1 MVYHVTLQY
10 AQNCFPR
17 AASENL
23 RLFNHSLFLN
33 SGCTVRLSIL
43 SRLFLGY
50 FFLLVLAAGMS
61 VYTIVELGRVTEV
74 TRSIILVDNPLI
86 GIHKD
91 LTDALLSETRYEK
104 KYLIVRDRALFEGFL
119 KSKGEFEHSLHEAL
133 RLDISGDARTILD
146 TVADYHL
153 TYSALFNDEV
163 DLLKDGTSYAGTW
176 YSEEKERAVNAAIDE
191 LIKIRLLGQ
200 QSMFDKVKKLRDTG
214 TRARTIAMAVSAALL
229 LLGILLAYMITRS
242 ITRPLTV
249 MQKKTKDIADG
260 VFEADLNLPS
270 PPEIGGLAQAFN
282 TMCSKLKEVDKMKS
296 DFFALMSHELR
307 TPLTA
312 IKEGTNLFL
321 EGKGGDVTEQ
331 QKKLLRIISEESN
344 RLIGLV
350 NSVLDLSKLEAGML
364 TLNFTW
370 ADVSSLITR
379 AVVEVG
385 PLAEAKRIMIS
396 REVGELP
403 GLTIDAERILQ
414 VLRNLIGNALK
425 FTPRGGTV
433 SIKARHEEKSILVSV
448 ADTGPGIPEEHVSV
462 IFEKF
467 RQLPG
472 TGRLLG
478 SGLGLAIVKHIIEAH
493 GGSVWVQSKA
503 GNGSIFTFQL
513 PA

>member
-1 MVYHVTLQY
+1 M
-10 AQNCFPR
+10 
-17 AASENL
+17 
-23 RLFNHSLFLN
+23 
-33 SGCTVRLSIL
+33 RLSIL

-86 GIHKD
+86 SIHKD

-104 KYLIVRDRALFEGFL
+104 KYLIVRDRALYEGFL
-119 KSKGEFEHSLHEAL
+119 KSKGEFEHSLNEAL
-133 RLDISGDARTILD
+133 RLDISAEARAILN
-146 TVADYHL
+146 TAADYHL
-153 TYSALFNDEV
+153 TYTALFNDEV
-163 DLLKDGTSYAGTW
+163 DLLKDGTNYAGTW
-176 YSEEKERAVNAAIDE
+176 YAEEKEKAVNAAIDE

-200 QSMFDKVKKLRDTG
+200 QNMFVKVKNLDDAG
-214 TRARTIAMAVSAALL
+214 TRARTIATVASAALL
-229 LLGILLAYMITRS
+229 LFGILLAYVITRS

-260 VFEADLNLPS
+260 VFEADLYLPS
-270 PPEIGGLAQAFN
+270 PPEIGSLALAFN
-282 TMCSKLKEVDKMKS
+282 TMCSKLKEVDKMKT

-370 ADVSSLITR
+370 ADLSSLITR
-379 AVVEVG
+379 AVVEMG
-385 PLAEAKRIMIS
+385 PLAEAKRIMIN
-396 REVGELP
+396 RDVGELP
-403 GLTIDAERILQ
+403 GLTIDAERMLQ

-425 FTPRGGTV
+425 FTPRGGMV
-433 SIKARHEEKSILVSV
+433 SITARHEEKAVFVSV
-448 ADTGPGIPEEHVSV
+448 ADTGPGIPEEHVAV
-462 IFEKF
+462 IFDKF
-467 RQLPG
+467 RQAPG
-472 TGRLLG
+472 SGRFPG

>member
-1 MVYHVTLQY
+1 V
-10 AQNCFPR
+10 N
-17 AASENL
+17 
-23 RLFNHSLFLN
+23 
-33 SGCTVRLSIL
+33 VRLSIL

-61 VYTIVELGRVTEV
+61 VYTIVELGRVTDV

-86 GIHKD
+86 SINKD

-104 KYLIVRDRALFEGFL
+104 KYLIVRDRVLYDGFL
-119 KSKGEFEHSLHEAL
+119 KSKGEFEHSLNEAL
-133 RLDISGDARTILD
+133 HLDISNDVRAILN
-146 TVADYHL
+146 TVADYHM
-153 TYSALFNDEV
+153 TYAALFDDEV
-163 DLLKDGTSYAGTW
+163 DLLKNGTNYAGTW
-176 YSEEKERAVNAAIDE
+176 YAEEKEKVVNAAIDE
-191 LIKIRLLGQ
+191 LIKIRLMGQ
-200 QSMFDKVKKLRDTG
+200 QSMFDKVKKLSDAG
-214 TRARTIAMAVSAALL
+214 TMARTIAMVASAALL
-229 LLGILLAYMITRS
+229 LLGILLAYLITRS

-270 PPEIGGLAQAFN
+270 PPEIGALALAFN
-282 TMCSKLKEVDKMKS
+282 TMCSKLKEVDKMKT
-296 DFFALMSHELR
+296 DFFSLMSHELR

-321 EGKGGDVTEQ
+321 EGKGGEVTEQ
-331 QKKLLRIISEESN
+331 QNKLLRIISEESN

-364 TLNFTW
+364 TMNFTW
-370 ADVSSLITR
+370 ADLSSLITR

-385 PLAEAKRIMIS
+385 PLAEAKRILIN
-396 REVGELP
+396 RDIGELP
-403 GLTIDAERILQ
+403 GLSIDAERMLQ

-433 SIKARHEEKSILVSV
+433 SITARHEEKTVLVSV
-448 ADTGPGIPEEHVSV
+448 ADTGPGIPAEHVAV
-462 IFEKF
+462 IFDKF
-467 RQLPG
+467 RQAPG
-472 TGRLLG
+472 AGRIPG

-493 GGSVWVQSKA
+493 GGTVWVQSKA